1 MTQREASG
9 RGSAPIQL
17 FIRMNPPWMFIDEIR
32 RFVESFCACASLG
45 PDREAQVAL
54 AVHELMQNA
63 VAVPQARGADVE
75 LDLEVDPRADRVTI
89 RVVNGCPEED
99 FVALRQRI
107 EAMYREPDALAHY
120 LRTMKERPSSARGGL
135 GLARVRFEAQLDIRV
150 RRQSA
155 DRVIVEAEGPL
166 RAPRLPAAT
175 GGTHG

>member
-1 MTQREASG
+1 MMQREQSP
-9 RGSAPIQL
+9 RGGAPIQL

-63 VAVPQARGADVE
+63 VPHARGQEIE
-75 LDLEVDPRADRVTI
+75 LDLEVDPRADRVSI
-89 RVVNGCPEED
+89 RVANRCPEDEYE
-99 FVALRQRI
+99 ALRRRI

-120 LRTMKERPSSARGGL
+120 LMTMKEQPSTARGGL

-150 RRQSA
+150 RRQAA

-166 RAPRLPAAT
+166 RAPRLPAA